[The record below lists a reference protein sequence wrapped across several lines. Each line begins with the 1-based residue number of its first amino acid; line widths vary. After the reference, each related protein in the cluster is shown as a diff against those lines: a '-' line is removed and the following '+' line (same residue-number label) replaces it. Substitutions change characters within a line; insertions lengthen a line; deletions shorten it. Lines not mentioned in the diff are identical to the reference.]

1 MPVLTPEFV
10 EAEYNARAAVPEHEQ
25 FFERWKK
32 DSDFARKTLAARLDL
47 AYGSEPLQTL
57 DAFPAK
63 NTRGTLVFIHGGYWR
78 SLDKSDFSWLA
89 PTFVAA
95 GVGVAVVNYRLC
107 PQVDIGEIVADIL
120 SSMRWLHAHGT
131 EHGLDTSKV
140 VLSGHSAGGHLV
152 AEVFA
157 AADAARGLPAE
168 NIRGGVA
175 LSGIFDLKPLLH
187 FSGNADFDL
196 DMVTAGLLSPV
207 NRRPQLECPLHVAV
221 GAEESS
227 EFWRQ
232 SEMLSRAWPDVARDT
247 QLLPGLHH
255 FSVVDAL
262 AERGQPLHGAVLEM
276 LA

>member
-1 MPVLTPEFV
+1 VAALTPEFV

-25 FFERWKK
+25 YFERWRK
-32 DSDFARKTLAARLDL
+32 DSAFARGTLDARLDL
-47 AYGSEPLQTL
+47 AYGSEPLQKL
-57 DAFPAK
+57 DVFPAK
-63 NTRGTLVFIHGGYWR
+63 DTRGTLVFLHGGYWR

-89 PTFVAA
+89 PPFVAA
-95 GVGVAVVNYRLC
+95 GIGVAVVNYRLC
-107 PQVDIGEIVADIL
+107 PEVGIGEIVADVL
-120 SSMRWLHAHGT
+120 ASMRWLHVDGAR
-131 EHGLDTSKV
+131 HGLDTGKV
-140 VLSGHSAGGHLV
+140 VLGGHSAGGHLV

-157 AADAARGLPAE
+157 AADNARVLPAE

-207 NRRPQLECPLHVAV
+207 NRRPQLECPLHIAV

-232 SEMLSRAWPDVARDT
+232 SEMLSRAWPDVALDT

-255 FSVVDAL
+255 FSIVDAL
-262 AERGQPLHGAVLEM
+262 AERGQPLHEAVLKM
-276 LA
+276 LE

>member
-1 MPVLTPEFV
+1 MTPEFV
-10 EAEYNARAAVPEHEQ
+10 ESEYNARLAVPEHQQ
-25 FFERWKK
+25 FFDRWKK
-32 DSDFARKTLAARLDL
+32 DSAFARNTLSARLDL
-47 AYGSEPLQTL
+47 AYGDEPLQGL
-57 DAFPAK
+57 DIFPAK
-63 NTRGTLVFIHGGYWR
+63 NTRGTLVYIHGGYWR

-107 PQVDIGEIVADIL
+107 PQVDIGEIVSDVLA
-120 SSMRWLHAHGT
+120 SMRWLQGNGSQ
-131 EHGLDTSKV
+131 HGLDMDKV

-157 AADAARGLPAE
+157 AAESVRGLPAQC
-168 NIRGGVA
+168 ILGGVA

-187 FSGNADFDL
+187 FSGNSDFDL
-196 DMVTAGLLSPV
+196 DTLTAGLLSPV
-207 NRRPQLECPLHVAV
+207 NRRPALECPLHLAV

-232 SEMLSRAWPDVARDT
+232 SEILSRAWPDVARDT
-247 QLLPGLHH
+247 MLLAGLHH
-255 FSVVDAL
+255 FSIVDAL
-262 AERGQPLHGAVLEM
+262 AERGQPPHDAVLEM

>member
-1 MPVLTPEFV
+1 VPALTPEFV
-10 EAEYNARAAVPEHEQ
+10 EAEYNARAAVPEHAQ
-25 FFERWKK
+25 FFARWAK
-32 DSDFARKTLAARLDL
+32 DSGYARNTLARHLDL
-47 AYGSEPLQTL
+47 AYGTEPLQTL
-57 DAFPAK
+57 DLFPADGG
-63 NTRGTLVFIHGGYWR
+63 RGTLVFIHGGYWR
-78 SLDKSDFSWLA
+78 SLDKGDFSWLA

-95 GVGVAVVNYRLC
+95 GVGVAVLNYRLC
-107 PQVDIGEIVADIL
+107 PQVGIGEIVSDVLAA
-120 SSMRWLHAHGT
+120 MRWLAAHGT
-131 EHGLDTSKV
+131 KFALDTKKV

-157 AADAARGLPAE
+157 APDSARGLPAE

-175 LSGIFDLKPLLH
+175 LSGIYDLKPLLH

-255 FSVVDAL
+255 FSIVDAL
-262 AERGQPLHGAVLEM
+262 AERGQPLHEAVLAM